1 MIDGPTPDPVGRF
14 VTFVRQFYARW
25 QVLVHE
31 IAKFGVVGA
40 VCYGIDAGLFNIAHF
55 GWGLGPL
62 TAKTLS
68 TVVAATVNYFANRH
82 WSFAHRARSGV
93 RREYTL
99 FILLNFIGLAIA
111 LAFLWFGH
119 YVLHQDSPLA
129 TNIWGNV
136 IGTGAA
142 TFFRFWA
149 YKKFVFL
156 APDNPKAKVTGHLV
170 VVERTPEP
178 VD

>member
-1 MIDGPTPDPVGRF
+1 L

-31 IAKFGVVGA
+31 VAKFGIVGA
-40 VCYGIDAGLFNIAHF
+40 VCYLIDFGTFNLFHF
-55 GWGLGPL
+55 GWGWGPI
-62 TAKTLS
+62 TSKTLS
-68 TVVAATVNYFANRH
+68 TIIAATINYFANRH

-99 FILLNFIGLAIA
+99 FIVLNFIGLGIA
-111 LAFLWFGH
+111 LGFLGFGH
-119 YVLHQDSPLA
+119 YVLNQDSPLA

-136 IGTGAA
+136 VGTGMA

-156 APDNPKAKVTGHLV
+156 HHEHPKAIPGTGKQREHLV
-170 VVERTPEP
+170 VVERLPEP
-178 VD
+178 VEAPKNVA